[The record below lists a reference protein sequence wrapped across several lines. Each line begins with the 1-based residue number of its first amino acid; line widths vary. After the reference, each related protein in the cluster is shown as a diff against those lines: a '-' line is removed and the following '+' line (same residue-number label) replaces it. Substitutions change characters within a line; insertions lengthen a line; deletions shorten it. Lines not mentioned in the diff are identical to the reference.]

1 MTEKRK
7 ALGRGLE
14 SLLPPRPFSNLPPTF
29 SPKEGEQGRVP
40 GVTPTVSPNAGG
52 ENAAPTLSPQEG
64 EQGEAPT
71 PGLPPQETGQ
81 GGTPGAGVPDG
92 MTTAGTAPSPAQST
106 AARPAPRL
114 ATEEP
119 YEVLLEIPVDRVAF
133 SRYQPRK
140 ACDQERLDELARSI
154 EEVGLV
160 QPIVVRPRN
169 DGWYELVAGERRLRA
184 AQQAG
189 FDTIHAIVRDTSD
202 LQSAEMALLENLQ
215 REDLNPMEQA
225 AAFQQLGSGGFHLTQ
240 DEIAKRTGKD
250 RSTVANFLRLLKLPQ
265 EVQEMVAGGG
275 LSLGHAKA
283 LMSLPTP
290 SLMIEMAR
298 KMVKNELTVRQAEAL
313 VGGLVEARS
322 KEKKERVVDPNVR
335 EAEETLHRALGVPV
349 TITDRNGKGKIVLE
363 YGSLEDFDRIL
374 GAVMG
379 K

>member
-1 MTEKRK
+1 M
-7 ALGRGLE
+7 
-14 SLLPPRPFSNLPPTF
+14 
-29 SPKEGEQGRVP
+29 
-40 GVTPTVSPNAGG
+40 
-52 ENAAPTLSPQEG
+52 
-64 EQGEAPT
+64 
-71 PGLPPQETGQ
+71 
-81 GGTPGAGVPDG
+81 
-92 MTTAGTAPSPAQST
+92 
-106 AARPAPRL
+106 
-114 ATEEP
+114 
-119 YEVLLEIPVDRVAF
+119 LLEIPVDRVAF

-184 AQQAG
+184 ARQGG
-189 FDTIHAIVRDTSD
+189 FDTIQAIVRDTSD

-225 AAFQQLGSGGFHLTQ
+225 VAFQRLCSGGFHLTQ